1 MNPQN
6 DQSMPRTVIGGRHG
20 SPALTIAFPFA
31 LSVTNNDAELHEAV
45 ADLAI
50 LVARL
55 AEHSLSGDLAEL
67 GAVRT
72 AAEEL
77 AARVRGRAEN
87 AM

>member
-20 SPALTIAFPFA
+20 SPALTIAFPF
-31 LSVTNNDAELHEAV
+31 SRVVTNNDAELREAV
-45 ADLAI
+45 ADLAT

-55 AEHSLSGDLAEL
+55 AEHSQSGDAAAL
-67 GAVRT
+67 GVVRT

-77 AARVRGRAEN
+77 AARVN
-87 AM
+87 AT

>member
-20 SPALTIAFPFA
+20 SPALTIAFPF
-31 LSVTNNDAELHEAV
+31 SRVVTNNDAELREAV
-45 ADLAI
+45 ADLAT

-55 AEHSLSGDLAEL
+55 AEHSLSRDSAAL
-67 GAVRT
+67 GVVRT

-77 AARVRGRAEN
+77 AARVN
-87 AM
+87 AP